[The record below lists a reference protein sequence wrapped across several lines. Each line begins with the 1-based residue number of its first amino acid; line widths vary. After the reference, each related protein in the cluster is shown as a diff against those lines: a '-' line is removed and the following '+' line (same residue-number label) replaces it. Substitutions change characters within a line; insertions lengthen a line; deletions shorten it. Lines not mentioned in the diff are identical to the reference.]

1 MYIYIFFAQ
10 RWLVW
15 SCLVQHSGG
24 PISDTIS
31 QLLLIQYPL
40 WGDMGRRLFSSSYQY
55 CGFTLFCV
63 SYFIGIP

>member
-24 PISDTIS
+24 PISDTTS

-40 WGDMGRRLFSSSYQY
+40 WGDMGRRLFQVHINIVALHCFAYPTS
-55 CGFTLFCV
+55 
-63 SYFIGIP
+63 